1 MVSDDPY
8 QRMHNDPAERAVLG
22 AMLMERDAIF
32 VVRDLGMIATD
43 FYAPVHA
50 KIFRAIMDDFAADSG
65 GVGPVDHVTLY
76 DLLQKRDKLDE
87 VGGISYLI
95 TIQGDCPTAAGISRY
110 AAIVLEH
117 SHRRQ
122 ALDALAVAKG
132 QLLDFAD
139 LSECLGHLQERLC
152 RLLPG

>member
-1 MVSDDPY
+1 MVEDDPH
-8 QRMHNDPAERAVLG
+8 QRMQNNPAERAVLG

-32 VVRDLGMIATD
+32 VVRDLGMTATD

-50 KIFRAIMDDFAADSG
+50 KVFRAIMDDFAEDAK
-65 GVGPVDHVTLY
+65 GVGPVDILTVY
-76 DLLQKRDKLDE
+76 DLLQKRDQLDE
-87 VGGISYLI
+87 IGGISYLK
-95 TIQGDCPTAAGISRY
+95 TIQADCPTAAGVPRY

-117 SHRRQ
+117 SRRRQ
-122 ALDALAVAKG
+122 ALAALAVAKQ

-139 LSECLGHLQERLC
+139 LGETLPRLQETLC